1 MVSDAVRR
9 LLHFCFV
16 HNWGTLTMPTGWSRV
31 MRVKNRLM
39 LPYLASIGLVLQMAG
54 SGASAQ
60 NAPDQQNP
68 RTQTCDQV
76 EATYGIFT
84 ELKVPA
90 LRDAFTTGRGH
101 FGTAPRARE
110 DQPAKDPGSSF
121 KNGAEWV
128 SNILI
133 PAIEQGN
140 AELQPE
146 NVAFQLDLNLDPRS
160 TNHAHADFWLAE
172 MGEGQRAQ
180 GPRYSI
186 N

>member
-1 MVSDAVRR
+1 
-9 LLHFCFV
+9 
-16 HNWGTLTMPTGWSRV
+16 
-31 MRVKNRLM
+31 
-39 LPYLASIGLVLQMAG
+39 
-54 SGASAQ
+54 
-60 NAPDQQNP
+60 
-68 RTQTCDQV
+68 
-76 EATYGIFT
+76 
-84 ELKVPA
+84 LKVPA

-110 DQPAKDPGSSF
+110 DQSAKGPGSSF

-133 PAIEQGN
+133 PAIEQRN

-186 N
+186 NVIGGQTVWLYKPGVPGHVLGTLEQCGLDAIGELLRRAAEEFGKQLGKTTAQG